1 MSFGISAIYISSLAI
16 EINKSLW
23 LIPCSGKAATNL
35 SEILEAI
42 LLISSV
48 FNLPITLDDIDQQKI
63 LDNIIYDKKN
73 EGNVLKFVSLK
84 KLGKA
89 FIDTT
94 VTVDEMKAALD
105 EIIFTEED
113 AHE

>member
-1 MSFGISAIYISSLAI
+1 MADI
-16 EINKSLW
+16 EAYCK
-23 LIPCSGKAATNL
+23 
-35 SEILEAI
+35 
-42 LLISSV
+42 
-48 FNLPITLDDIDQQKI
+48 KI
-63 LDNIIYDKKN
+63 LDNISYDKKN
-73 EGNVLKFVSLK
+73 EGNVLKFISLK